1 MMHGRRALLA
11 SCGLVLA
18 GCVSAPRERPAAFWS
33 GRLGLLLQSD
43 PPQSLQ
49 AAFELQGSARQGELT
64 LLGPVGTVLAHLSWT
79 PRQAT
84 LERGQDRWTHDN
96 VELLTEQLVQTPL
109 PIQALF
115 DWIEGRDIAHAG
127 WEVDLSAHDQGR
139 IVARRD
145 LPSPR
150 TVLRILLDS
159 PTP

>member
-18 GCVSAPRERPAAFWS
+18 GCVSAPRERPTAFWS
-33 GRLGLLLQSD
+33 GRLGLLLQSN

-49 AAFELQGSARQGELT
+49 AAFELQGNARQGELT

-79 PRQAT
+79 PWQAT

-96 VELLTEQLVQTPL
+96 VERLTEQLVQTPL

-115 DWIEGRDIAHAG
+115 DWIEGHAITHAG
-127 WEVDLSAHDQGR
+127 WEPDLSALAQGR
-139 IVARRD
+139 IAARRT
-145 LPSPR
+145 SPEPQAM
-150 TVLRILLDS
+150 LRIVLDQ
-159 PTP
+159 

>member
-1 MMHGRRALLA
+1 MRAERRAVLVCAGLL
-11 SCGLVLA
+11 LT
-18 GCVSAPRERPAAFWS
+18 GCMTAPRQRPAAFWS
-33 GRLGLLLQSD
+33 GRLGLMLQME

-49 AAFELQGSARQGELT
+49 AAFELQGNAQQGELT

-84 LERGQDRWTHDN
+84 LERGQQRWTHAN
-96 VELLTEQLVQTPL
+96 VEQLTEQLVQTPL

-115 DWIEGRDIAHAG
+115 DWIEGRDISPAG
-127 WEVDLSAHDQGR
+127 WAVDLSAHDAGR

-145 LPSPR
+145 APSPAA
-150 TVLRILLDS
+150 VLRILLDP